1 MASTVDVQKIL
12 SMEKLDLI
20 VHEPGDTVL
29 NAVKY
34 VDLKDFDSFVAGY
47 LRTAGTGVLD
57 AFQIVAAQDAA
68 GLNKQVIKTS
78 AAQPD
83 AVGDQ
88 AYIEIASQEVEQVGV
103 DAGITDLRFV
113 SLEVQNNVGGD
124 QAAVTY
130 VLGRAHFPGKDL
142 TADVIA

>member
-12 SMEKLDLI
+12 SMEKFELI
-20 VHEPGDTVL
+20 VHEPGDADL

-47 LRTAGTGVLD
+47 LRTAGTDVLD
-57 AFQIVAAQDAA
+57 NFQISAAQDAS
-68 GLNKQVIKTS
+68 GTNKQVIKTS
-78 AAQPD
+78 TAQPD

-113 SLEVQNNVGGD
+113 TLEVENATAGD